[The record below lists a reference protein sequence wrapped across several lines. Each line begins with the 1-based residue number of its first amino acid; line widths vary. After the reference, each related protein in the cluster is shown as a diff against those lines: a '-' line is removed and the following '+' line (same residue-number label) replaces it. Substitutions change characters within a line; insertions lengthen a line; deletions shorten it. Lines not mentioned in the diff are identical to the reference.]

1 MSEEKNKDIKLPK
14 ECLFIDLNDSD
25 SDKKIAAVAR
35 ILGTID
41 QELAGQFLKLIESRS
56 KNNLGVAAAE
66 C

>member
-1 MSEEKNKDIKLPK
+1 LNKKTIDESLLK

-41 QELAGQFLKLIESRS
+41 HELAGQFLKLIEER
-56 KNNLGVAAAE
+56 KNRGN
-66 C
+66 